1 MLESVES
8 GRRRVLAAI
17 GGLLAITATCT
28 MATPRAHAADDGVL
42 VFAAASLKNA
52 LDDVIAT
59 YGKESGTKVIASY
72 AASSALAK
80 QIEQG
85 APAQLFISADLD
97 WMDYL
102 EQRHLIADATRKNL
116 LGNSLV
122 LVASRDSQQGEV
134 AIGQGFDLAALL
146 GDGRLA
152 VGDVKAVP
160 AGKYAKASLEKLGAW
175 SGVESKLAQSENVRA
190 ALALVARGE
199 APLGIVYKTDAAS
212 DPGVRIVG
220 TFPADSHPPIIYPVA
235 VTTAGEGG
243 GAAAFL
249 KFLETPSARSAF
261 ERYGFTLIG
270 PVAS

>member
-1 MLESVES
+1 MHRAATC
-8 GRRRVLAAI
+8 GRRAVLC
-17 GGLLAITATCT
+17 LLAMLAVPQ
-28 MATPRAHAADDGVL
+28 ARAADQEVL

-52 LDDVIAT
+52 LDDVIAA
-59 YGKESGTKVIASY
+59 YGQDSGAKVTASY

-102 EQRHLIADATRKNL
+102 EQRHLIVDATRKNL

-122 LVASRDSQQGEV
+122 LVAGRDSRQGEV

-152 VGDVKAVP
+152 LGDVKAVP
-160 AGKYAKASLEKLGAW
+160 AGKYAKAALDKLGAW
-175 SGVESKLAQSENVRA
+175 GGAAGKLAQSENVRA

-212 DPGVRIVG
+212 DPSVRIVG
-220 TFPADSHPPIIYPVA
+220 TFPADSHPPIVYPVA
-235 VTTAGEGG
+235 VTKAGEGG

-249 KFLETPSARSAF
+249 RFLGTPGARSAF
-261 ERYGFTLIG
+261 QKQGFTLTG
-270 PVAS
+270 PAAS